1 MIKKIYTTLIIGL
14 FFFYWSVTLIFVLPT
29 NYISIQLTEYS
40 GLFQT
45 FFYQRWGFFAPPPK
59 SNDRLYYVFINKYD
73 NSKILTF
80 EVIESLLKDKHLNAP
95 FNAKEDLIDYLL
107 SNSIYAL
114 NDEVLNRREFLLD
127 QKLDDKKKRVA
138 INLIK
143 EEIKRT
149 NSFKTLMKY
158 SDYIM
163 QKNNLDKDSY
173 EVSFYI
179 TQKRINSFF
188 DRNKKKLSK
197 EDLIFDSKNIIYE
210 KYNK

>member
-1 MIKKIYTTLIIGL
+1 M
-14 FFFYWSVTLIFVLPT
+14 
-29 NYISIQLTEYS
+29 TEYS
-40 GLFQT
+40 GLFQI

-127 QKLDDKKKRVA
+127 QKLDDNKKRVA

-163 QKNNLDKDSY
+163 QKNNHDKDSY

-188 DRNKKKLSK
+188 DRNKGNLSK